1 MHKKLINLSQTQF
14 HNHNH
19 RNTISKSLGAH
30 PHNLRVRQPHDPVE
44 VDAGVGAPKV
54 APPPDDGRIVGAL
67 HAVED
72 ARDRPPTKVVLRIAV
87 DHRPDVTQELR
98 VWRVVRLEKNYNFFF
113 FFFSFR
119 RFKVKSYLRDQLH
132 VDVQVGLEV
141 RSNDLFQLLG
151 GTIGADGSTGG
162 QVRLERY
169 RRKRVRDALK
179 LYELGLFLACHAS
192 EQRIQ
197 RFVQLVIVEIT
208 GSPQT
213 ESQVGEGHADW
224 GAFAD
229 VVFLNGI

>member
-19 RNTISKSLGAH
+19 RNNISKSLGAH

-98 VWRVVRLEKNYNFFF
+98 VWRVVRLEKNYYFLFFF
-113 FFFSFR
+113 YLGDSKLNFTSGTNSTSTSRSDWKYVRTICFSFWEGPS
-119 RFKVKSYLRDQLH
+119 VPT
-132 VDVQVGLEV
+132 VPP
-141 RSNDLFQLLG
+141 
-151 GTIGADGSTGG
+151 AA
-162 QVRLERY
+162 RY
-169 RRKRVRDALK
+169 VWNAT
-179 LYELGLFLACHAS
+179 EESAS
-192 EQRIQ
+192 EM
-197 RFVQLVIVEIT
+197 L
-208 GSPQT
+208 
-213 ESQVGEGHADW
+213 
-224 GAFAD
+224 
-229 VVFLNGI
+229 